1 MADTL
6 SILSV
11 GMYYVEQL
19 FKTSKV
25 LYATDYKGIYN
36 RVIQIARHSDIKM
49 INHENIG
56 QFNQLYC
63 INFLIDELIQST
75 IDPNEMKKLLYKFLT
90 RCKSTGD
97 HGSALSTE
105 FYKKNTS

>member
-36 RVIQIARHSDIKM
+36 RVIQIARHDIKM

-63 INFLIDELIQST
+63 INFLIDELIQSNNRPKRNEKIT
-75 IDPNEMKKLLYKFLT
+75 I
-90 RCKSTGD
+90 
-97 HGSALSTE
+97 
-105 FYKKNTS
+105 